1 MASVSRKLPSKL
13 YAIQAHSS
21 KVTCLD
27 IGETG
32 RVLVTGGQDRNIKLW
47 TFGDEKCFMTLPGHN
62 SPIDCVKFAYSDDFV
77 YSADDTGVI
86 KRWNLNASDSISLFG
101 HMKSV
106 RTLDFYPYSDSY
118 LVSGSNDTSIRLWD
132 VREKVCIK
140 RYRGHMSHVNSVK
153 FSPDGSWIASAGAE
167 GSVIIW
173 DIRMSK
179 LFMEF
184 TERQTPATCVKY
196 HPTDLLMAAGRS
208 DGTVDLYDLEKRQL
222 ITQTHALH
230 VPGAAAGQ
238 PVRYITFDESGK
250 CLFVGTG
257 AGITVVGWEPDREYD
272 RIESNW
278 CQLGDMKIAGSKLLF
293 GTYEE
298 ASVAIH
304 AVPLGQLRAFYNPQS
319 QAHSFTHNQ
328 SSRKSF
334 SRGSGKVRLSI
345 GGGGSSTRGGVGFVS
360 DAGQDGETGSG
371 NGGGMSPN
379 LNIEK
384 IDEEDVTCG
393 SVFEFD
399 VPPAKST
406 LDKVGSGRL
415 VIAGPFPAGPV
426 DKVILSSADSLEN
439 NHYHVRK
446 EMQMYNLT
454 NVDYYP
460 LPKGIVPEVEKEDF
474 PVNNVQPPDYAPKSA
489 SQPLSGGS
497 SSTSIN
503 GNADGTGSTSSTGKS
518 SATGTN
524 GRTSSVRSIAGIAL
538 DQRRPG
544 SIHGGVGHSR
554 SAGNLIRR
562 LATSK
567 STLELNKLS
576 ADDAVTFKKPI
587 SRGSS
592 PIRHQSHQPPYY
604 SSCTGSSSNKIQRS
618 ESSAQI
624 ASLRNG
630 TSGGPDRS
638 TRQHNANVKVQIVTK
653 PVRSKTSLD
662 IRHHGQRNAMSGP
675 TSGMYGQRVAASI
688 NPNAQEE
695 VLTDYR
701 SNSNMG
707 VLMLDQPGHGPPIL
721 RYDNSSIEYE
731 IQMLRNEHDTT
742 LQTLCNR
749 SALLSAIRNY
759 TKSGDVTGALKVA
772 VRMNDQHILVD
783 VLGAILEKTSQ
794 WNLDMCVLLLPKVYD
809 LLQSEYKFHCTRAC
823 DTLRVILSTFLPV
836 IRENTDAWGACTI
849 GVDVSREERQSKCLE
864 CKNWLLRIRSLPE
877 NSKAGSSL
885 QQLQNMI
892 VDI

>member
-13 YAIQAHSS
+13 YGIQAHST

-62 SPIDCVKFAYSDDFV
+62 SSIDCVKFAYSDDFV

-196 HPTDLLMAAGRS
+196 HPTDLMMAAGRN

-222 ITQTHALH
+222 ITQI
-230 VPGAAAGQ
+230 PGSPAGSQQ
-238 PVRYITFDESGK
+238 PSGVRCVTFDESGK
-250 CLFVGTG
+250 CLFVGTP

-272 RIESNW
+272 RLESNW
-278 CQLGDMKIAGSKLLF
+278 SQLGDMKIAGAKLLY
-293 GTYEE
+293 GTYEDD
-298 ASVAIH
+298 AVAIH
-304 AVPLGQLRAFYNPQS
+304 AVPLAHLRAFYNPQN
-319 QAHSFTHNQ
+319 QPATFTHNQ
-328 SSRKSF
+328 TSRKSF

-345 GGGGSSTRGGVGFVS
+345 GGGGSGAGAGAGVAGISPDTGPDGG
-360 DAGQDGETGSG
+360 DGEQGSG

-379 LNIEK
+379 LNIEM
-384 IDEEDVTCG
+384 IDEEDLQ
-393 SVFEFD
+393 FEF
-399 VPPAKST
+399 PHAKTVLGAEASIDNGG
-406 LDKVGSGRL
+406 L
-415 VIAGPFPAGPV
+415 PAGPV
-426 DKVILSSADSLEN
+426 ESARSIPLVN
-439 NHYHVRK
+439 SHYLVRD
-446 EMQMYNLT
+446 EMQMYNLPSA
-454 NVDYYP
+454 NQPDYYP
-460 LPKGIVPEVEKEDF
+460 NGVAGLDAGKEDF
-474 PVNNVQPPDYAPKSA
+474 PVTNAQPPDYAPKGPG
-489 SQPLSGGS
+489 QP
-497 SSTSIN
+497 
-503 GNADGTGSTSSTGKS
+503 APP
-518 SATGTN
+518 SATGSGYVN
-524 GRTSSVRSIAGIAL
+524 GNTSCKVSSTRASTGTQRTAGSSGEH
-538 DQRRPG
+538 RRPG

-554 SAGNLIRR
+554 SAGNLVRR

-576 ADDAVTFKKPI
+576 SDETVTFKKPI

-592 PIRHQSHQPPYY
+592 PIRQQQQQQHHAAPYQG
-604 SSCTGSSSNKIQRS
+604 GSSSSKIQRS

-624 ASLRNG
+624 TTNLRNG
-630 TSGGPDRS
+630 STDRP
-638 TRQHNANVKVQIVTK
+638 RAPHNANVKVQIVTK
-653 PVRSKTSLD
+653 PVRSKTSLE
-662 IRHHGQRNAMSGP
+662 IRHLGRPVAGGAGGGGGGGP
-675 TSGMYGQRVAASI
+675 PSGMYSQRTPAGSGQDALIDYGSDGGGTHMPFESAS
-688 NPNAQEE
+688 
-695 VLTDYR
+695 
-701 SNSNMG
+701 
-707 VLMLDQPGHGPPIL
+707 IL
-721 RYDNSSIEYE
+721 RYSGGGGVGGSGTYESSSMEYE
-731 IQMLRNEHDTT
+731 VQVLRNEHDTIM
-742 LQTLCNR
+742 QALCHR
-749 SALLSAIRNY
+749 TALLSAIRNY

-772 VRMNDQHILVD
+772 VRMNDQHVLVD

-794 WNLDMCVLLLPKVYD
+794 WTLDMCVLLLPKVYD

-823 DTLRVILSTFLPV
+823 DTLRIILSTFLPV
-836 IRENTDAWGACTI
+836 IRENTDPWGACTI

-864 CKNWLLRIRSLPE
+864 CKNWLLRIRCLPE
-877 NSKAGSSL
+877 NPKMGSNL